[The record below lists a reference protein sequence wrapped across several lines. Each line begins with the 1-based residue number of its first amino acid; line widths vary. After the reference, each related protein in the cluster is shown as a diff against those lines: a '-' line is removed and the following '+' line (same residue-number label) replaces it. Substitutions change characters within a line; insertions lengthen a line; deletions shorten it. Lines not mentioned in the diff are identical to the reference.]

1 LTEHTDLLWLNTLQ
15 VQYSDLEE
23 QSMWWMLLI
32 AVEMQ
37 QYRAEIVYSTTA
49 QCEAAKTQPEDLCVP
64 VTVEFI
70 HSELD
75 VAA

>member
-1 LTEHTDLLWLNTLQ
+1 
-15 VQYSDLEE
+15 
-23 QSMWWMLLI
+23 MWWMLLI

-37 QYRAEIVYSTTA
+37 QYRAEIVYSTAA